1 MVDRRHPRK
10 PPVRPLVL
18 LVDGHRDT
26 RELYTVAL
34 PPLGFEVIT
43 VADNGDA
50 YSRAW
55 ESHPDIIVTELAL
68 RQRDGWE
75 LVQHLKSDPRTRDI
89 PVVVVTGDGQRPA
102 RERAMREG
110 CAAFFCKPCLPE
122 DLALEL
128 RRVLVGTTSDDH
140 ASARN

>member
-10 PPVRPLVL
+10 PPTRPLVL
-18 LVDGHRDT
+18 IVDGHRDT

-34 PPLGFEVIT
+34 PLLGFDVMT
-43 VADNGDA
+43 VDDSAEA

-68 RQRDGWE
+68 RHHDGWE
-75 LVQHLKSDPRTRDI
+75 LLRDLKGDPRTRDI
-89 PVVVVTGDGQRPA
+89 PVVVVTSDGHQPVRN
-102 RERAMREG
+102 RAAREG
-110 CAAFFCKPCLPE
+110 CAAFLSKPCLPE

-128 RRVLVGTTSDDH
+128 RRALIGSTSDEH